1 MQGSNRTMKSTIA
14 LKRCHEFKEFE
25 LWCEINNH
33 RPFKLLQRY
42 MREVVLHNKDPCGY
56 DL

>member
-1 MQGSNRTMKSTIA
+1 MQRGYRTMKSIFA
-14 LKRCHEFKEFE
+14 LKRSHEYKEFE
-25 LWCEINNH
+25 LWCDINNH

-42 MREVVLHNKDPCGY
+42 MREVVLHGRDPCGY